1 MTASTDTKPPAIAR
15 RILMLLAGRAN
26 ATQVEQSLA
35 ELFQLRAQRDG
46 SFKARLWYW
55 RQIYGFGTQR
65 RSLNAARANEIAAGL
80 HGGGPPASEGP
91 NPLSPEAWLRDL
103 RLAVRSLRRQP
114 GFAALAIAT
123 LALGIGA
130 NTAIFSVL
138 HGSLLRPLP
147 YPEPERLVWMSDWHG
162 EFEGAGMNQS
172 VPNLVDLQ
180 AGTELLASM
189 AIYKVR
195 SGNLTT
201 AEQPERV
208 RIMYASSELFGTL
221 RLPLQLGRD
230 LTTQD
235 DQFGGEAVAVLTDE
249 IWRTRFGADP
259 SIVGQTTELD
269 ARPVLIVGV
278 ASPRFQFRGNPQIVM
293 ALQHVGAAHE
303 LRGNRG
309 HFSIGRMA
317 VGADVESLR
326 DELQGI
332 YAGLE
337 EQYPEANE
345 GWSTW
350 AEPLRDY
357 AVGRNAR
364 SLQLMSGAVALVLLI
379 ACVNVANLMLVR
391 AETRQREFALRYSLG
406 ATRGGL
412 VSLFLSE
419 GLVLAFAGGVVGIA
433 TAYWLIGALVGLF
446 GGSLARADEIA
457 LNGTSLLFGL
467 TISLLVGLTVGLVPL
482 FRSRPEAVHETLK
495 EGTRGASSRAS
506 RLGRALVVVEVALAV
521 LVVVGAGLLANS
533 MWRLHAIDLGLVAED
548 QVLTFRVS
556 LPLAKYHEAGP
567 IRAFYSDL
575 RTALVRVPGAQ
586 SAGFVNR
593 LPLLGGDN
601 MPVSAYGD
609 PDTTTN
615 FTSFRMVSQGYFE
628 AAGLHLVAGRWLDAE
643 DFERATDA
651 IVINQRLARSLFP
664 DANPVGQRLGDPML
678 PNGAPGGF
686 DGGLEVVGVV
696 ADVLGGSP
704 DRAAPAA
711 FYFSWE
717 RALDLAER
725 YPEMLLGEQ
734 VAMSVLVRTA
744 GDPGAMAPDV
754 GRALRRIDAEVPIF
768 EVRTLDE
775 IAFDRLGTRRFAM
788 SLFGL
793 FAALALV
800 LGAVGIYGVM
810 SFGVAQRTR
819 ELGVRMALGASQRSV
834 LQLVLSEGL
843 RLTIP
848 GVAIGVLAALGAS
861 QLLATML
868 YEVSA
873 VDPLTYA
880 AVALVLGVVCLAA
893 AYLPAL
899 RATRVDPLTSIRSE

>member
-1 MTASTDTKPPAIAR
+1 MPTTTSSKVPGIAR
-15 RILMLLAGRAN
+15 RVLILVTGRVHA
-26 ATQVEQSLA
+26 AHAERSLA
-35 ELFQLRAQRDG
+35 ELFHMRTQRDG
-46 SFKARLWYW
+46 SLSARLWYW
-55 RQIYGFGTQR
+55 RQVLGFGRQR
-65 RSLNAARANEIAAGL
+65 RSLNLARAEEIAAGL
-80 HGGGPPASEGP
+80 HGGAVARGAAG
-91 NPLSPEAWLRDL
+91 PLSPEAWWRDL

-147 YPEPERLVWMSDWHG
+147 YAEPERLVWMSDWHG
-162 EFEGAGMNQS
+162 DFEGAGTNQS

-180 AGTELLASM
+180 AGTELLESM

-208 RIMYASSELFGTL
+208 RIMYASSGLFRTL
-221 RLPLQLGRD
+221 GIPLQLGRD
-230 LTTQD
+230 LAVED
-235 DQFGGEAVAVLTDE
+235 DQFGGETVAILTDE
-249 IWRTRFGADP
+249 LWRTRFGADP

-269 ARPVLIVGV
+269 ARPVLIAGI

-293 ALQHVGAAHE
+293 ALQHVGADHE
-303 LRGNRG
+303 MRGNRG
-309 HFSIGRMA
+309 HFSIGRMIP
-317 VGADVESLR
+317 GADLEALQA
-326 DELQGI
+326 ELQGI
-332 YAGLE
+332 YAGLVD
-337 EQYPEANE
+337 QYPDANE

-406 ATRGGL
+406 ATRAGL
-412 VSLFLSE
+412 VPLFLSE
-419 GLVLAFAGGVVGIA
+419 GLVLALAGGVAGIA
-433 TAYWLIGALVGLF
+433 TAYWLVGALVGLF

-467 TISLLVGLTVGLVPL
+467 TISLLVGLAVGLVPL
-482 FRSRPEAVHETLK
+482 LRSRPSDVHQTLK
-495 EGTRGASSRAS
+495 EGARGASGKAS
-506 RLGRALVVVEVALAV
+506 RLGRGLVVVEVALAV

-533 MWRLHAIDLGLVAED
+533 MWRLHAVDLGLVDED

-556 LPLAKYHEAGP
+556 LPLATYHEAGP
-567 IRAFYSDL
+567 IRAFYGDL
-575 RTALVRVPGAQ
+575 RNALARVPGAQ

-601 MPVSAYGD
+601 MMVSSYDD
-609 PDTTTN
+609 PDLTAS
-615 FTSFRMVSQGYFE
+615 FTSYRMVSRGYFE
-628 AAGLHLVAGRWLDAE
+628 ATGLHLVAGRWLGDD
-643 DFERATDA
+643 DFAHATNA
-651 IVINQRLARSLFP
+651 IVINQRLARTLFP
-664 DANPVGQRLGDPML
+664 DTNPVGQRVGDPML
-678 PNGAPGGF
+678 PPGVPGGF
-686 DGGLEVVGVV
+686 DEGLEVVGVV
-696 ADVLGGSP
+696 GDVLGGRP
-704 DRAAPAA
+704 DGSAPAA

-717 RALDLAER
+717 RALDMAER

-744 GDPGAMAPDV
+744 GNPLTISADV
-754 GRALRRIDAEVPIF
+754 RRAVQRIDPEVPIF
-768 EVRTLDE
+768 EIRTLQQ

-793 FAALALV
+793 FAGLALL

-810 SFGVAQRTR
+810 SFGVAQRSR
-819 ELGVRMALGASQRSV
+819 ELGVRMALGASQKSV
-834 LQLVLSEGL
+834 LRLVLGEGI

-848 GVAIGVLAALGAS
+848 GVVLGVLAALGAS
-861 QLLATML
+861 RLLGTLL
-868 YEVSA
+868 YEVST
-873 VDPLTYA
+873 VDPLTYG
-880 AVALVLGVVCLAA
+880 AVTVVLGLVCLAA